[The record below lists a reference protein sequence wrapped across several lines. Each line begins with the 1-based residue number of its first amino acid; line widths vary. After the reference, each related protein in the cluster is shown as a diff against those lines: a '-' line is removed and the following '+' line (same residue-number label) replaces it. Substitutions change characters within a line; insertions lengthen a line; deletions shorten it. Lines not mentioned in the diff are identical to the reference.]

1 MVRPPTEKNIC
12 LRCKG
17 GRLLCG
23 KKTCPILLKK
33 SVLKSMVPFEID
45 KTQRNVEIFGASPP
59 GFFVGHFSYPNVYLG
74 PLVPY
79 QEFDTGLDISDSHIL
94 DAPELWFGKKMV
106 DVIRYRSSLVR
117 SNFKTNVFIGKKSRK
132 TTPSIKTQKLLE
144 TTQELSMAARP
155 VDTET
160 KLEKMNLRMMMDNH
174 ALPMGPSGMTEKI
187 TITENPKVHP
197 QVDYCVSDTD
207 LNATEAVSEH
217 LYFKGHVPESTIK
230 RIFSAGLLGEKKRR
244 RIVPTRWT
252 ITAVDDI
259 ISKALIKEIK
269 KFPEIN
275 DYKIFEGTYLDNH
288 FKILLFPGKFMY
300 EMNEVWAPNTLWN
313 ISLDGHNRNLKPQ
326 IMTDFE
332 FYNGRK
338 SYASNITGAYYAARK
353 SVCEYLYKIKRQA
366 RVLVFREVSGGYVVP
381 LGVWVIR
388 ETVNN
393 AMFTS
398 DPIILDNF
406 NESVIKMADG
416 FMVDLK
422 YWRNSSKL
430 INFIKTQKTLDT
442 FLLAL

>member
-1 MVRPPTEKNIC
+1 M
-12 LRCKG
+12 
-17 GRLLCG
+17 
-23 KKTCPILLKK
+23 K
-33 SVLKSMVPFEID
+33 SLVPFELD
-45 KTQRNVEIFGASPP
+45 KTRRDVEIFGASPP
-59 GFFVGHFSYPNVYLG
+59 GFFVGHFNYPNVYLG
-74 PLVPY
+74 PLVPF
-79 QEFDTGLDISDSHIL
+79 QEFETGLDISDYHIL

-132 TTPSIKTQKLLE
+132 STPSLKTQKLLE
-144 TTQELSMAARP
+144 TSQELSMAARP

-160 KLEKMNLRMMMDNH
+160 KLERMNLRMMMDNH
-174 ALPMGPSGMTEKI
+174 ALPMGPSGITEKI
-187 TITENPKVHP
+187 EITENTKVHP

-207 LNATEAVSEH
+207 LKASEAVSEN

-230 RIFSAGLLGEKKRR
+230 RVFSAGLLGEKNRR
-244 RIVPTRWT
+244 RIVPTRWS

-269 KFPEIN
+269 KFPEID
-275 DYKIFEGTYLDNH
+275 DYQIFEATYLDNH
-288 FKILLFPGKFMY
+288 FKILLFPGKFIY

-313 ISLDGHNRNLKPQ
+313 ISLDGNYRSLKPQ

-332 FYNGRK
+332 FYGGRK

-366 RVLVFREVSGGYVVP
+366 RVLIFREVSGGYVVP

-393 AMFTS
+393 AMFTT
-398 DPIILDNF
+398 DPIKLDNF
-406 NESVIKMADG
+406 NDSIKTMTDG
-416 FMVDLK
+416 FMVDYK
-422 YWRNSSKL
+422 YWKNSSKL
-430 INFIKTQKTLDT
+430 INFMKTQKTIDS
-442 FLLAL
+442 FL

>member
-1 MVRPPTEKNIC
+1 MVRPQTEKNIC

-23 KKTCPILLKK
+23 KKICPILLKK

-59 GFFVGHFSYPNVYLG
+59 GFFVGHFNYPNVYLG
-74 PLVPY
+74 PLVPF
-79 QEFDTGLDISDSHIL
+79 QEFETGLDIQDYHIL
-94 DAPELWFGKKMV
+94 DAPELWFGKKMI

-117 SNFKTNVFIGKKSRK
+117 SNFKTNVFIGRK
-132 TTPSIKTQKLLE
+132 NRKNSLSIKTKKLLE
-144 TTQELSMAARP
+144 TSQELSMAARP

-160 KLEKMNLRMMMDNH
+160 KLEKLNLRMMMDNH
-174 ALPMGPSGMTEKI
+174 SLPMGPSGMTEKI
-187 TITENPKVHP
+187 TITENTKVHP
-197 QVDYCVSDTD
+197 TVDYCVSDTD
-207 LNATEAVSEH
+207 LKASEAISEH

-230 RIFSAGLLGEKKRR
+230 RVFSAGLLGEEKRR

-259 ISKALIKEIK
+259 ISKGLIKEIK
-269 KFPEIN
+269 KFPELD
-275 DYKIFEGTYLDNH
+275 DYQIFEATYLDNH
-288 FKILLFPGKFMY
+288 FKILLFPGKFIY

-313 ISLDGHNRNLKPQ
+313 ISLDGNNQNLQPQ

-332 FYNGRK
+332 FYGGRK
-338 SYASNITGAYYAARK
+338 NYASNITGAYYAARK
-353 SVCEYLYKIKRQA
+353 SVCEYLYKIKKQA

-393 AMFTS
+393 AMLTS
-398 DPIILDNF
+398 TPIIMDNF
-406 NESVIKMADG
+406 NDAIRNMAEN
-416 FMVDLK
+416 FIVDYK
-422 YWRNSSKL
+422 YWKTSSKL
-430 INFIKTQKTLDT
+430 INFIKSQRTLDR
-442 FLLAL
+442 FL

>member
-17 GRLLCG
+17 ARLLCG
-23 KKTCPILLKK
+23 KNTCPILLKK
-33 SVLKSMVPFEID
+33 SVMKSLVPFELD
-45 KTQRNVEIFGASPP
+45 KTRRDVEIFGASPP
-59 GFFVGHFSYPNVYLG
+59 GLFVGHFNYPNVYLG
-74 PLVPY
+74 PLVPF
-79 QEFDTGLDISDSHIL
+79 QEFETGLEISDYHLL
-94 DAPELWFGKKMV
+94 DAPELWFGKSIV
-106 DVIRYRSSLVR
+106 EVVRYRSSLVR
-117 SNFKTNVFIGKKSRK
+117 SNFKINVNISQKSKKN
-132 TTPSIKTQKLLE
+132 TPSLKTQRLLE
-144 TTQELSMAARP
+144 TSQELSMAARP

-174 ALPMGPSGMTEKI
+174 ALPMGPSGITEKI
-187 TITENPKVHP
+187 EITENTKVHP

-207 LNATEAVSEH
+207 LKASEAVSEN

-230 RIFSAGLLGEKKRR
+230 RVFSAGLLGEEKRR
-244 RIVPTRWT
+244 RIVPTRWS

-269 KFPEIN
+269 QFPEIN
-275 DYKIFEGTYLDNH
+275 DYQIFEATYLDNH
-288 FKILLFPGKFMY
+288 FKILLFPGKFIY

-313 ISLDGHNRNLKPQ
+313 ISLDGSTRNLKPQ

-332 FYNGRK
+332 FYRGRK

-366 RVLVFREVSGGYVVP
+366 RVLIFREVSGGYIVP

-393 AMFTS
+393 AMWTS
-398 DPIILDNF
+398 QPIILDNF
-406 NESVIKMADG
+406 NDSMKIMAEG
-416 FMVDLK
+416 FMVDYK
-422 YWRNSSKL
+422 YWKNSSKI
-430 INFIKTQKTLDT
+430 INFIKSQRTLDR
-442 FLLAL
+442 FL

>member
-1 MVRPPTEKNIC
+1 MVRPPTGKNIC

-33 SVLKSMVPFEID
+33 SVLKSLVPFEFD
-45 KTQRNVEIFGASPP
+45 KTQRDVEIFGASPP

-79 QEFDTGLDISDSHIL
+79 QEFETGLNISDYHIL
-94 DAPELWFGKKMV
+94 DAPELWFGKKMTE
-106 DVIRYRSSLVR
+106 VIRYRSSLVR
-117 SNFKTNVFIGKKSRK
+117 SNFKTNVFIGRKNRKS
-132 TTPSIKTQKLLE
+132 TPSLKTQKLLE
-144 TTQELSMAARP
+144 TSQELSMAARP

-174 ALPMGPSGMTEKI
+174 SLPMGPSGMTEKI
-187 TITENPKVHP
+187 TITENTKVHP

-207 LNATEAVSEH
+207 LKAGEAVAEH

-230 RIFSAGLLGEKKRR
+230 RVFSAGLLGEKDRR

-269 KFPEIN
+269 QFPEIN
-275 DYKIFEGTYLDNH
+275 EYKIFEATYLDNH
-288 FKILLFPGKFMY
+288 FKILLFPGKLIY
-300 EMNEVWAPNTLWN
+300 EMLEAWEPNTLWN
-313 ISLDGHNRNLKPQ
+313 ISLDGDTRSLKPQ
-326 IMTDFE
+326 IMVDFE
-332 FYNGRK
+332 FYQGRK
-338 SYASNITGAYYAARK
+338 NYASNITGAYYAARK

-366 RVLVFREVSGGYVVP
+366 RVLIFREVSGGYVVP

-393 AMFTS
+393 AMFTT

-406 NESVIKMADG
+406 NDSIKKMAEG
-416 FMVDLK
+416 FKIDFK
-422 YWRNSSKL
+422 YWKQSSKI
-430 INFIKTQKTLDT
+430 INFIKTQKTIDS
-442 FLLAL
+442 FL

>member
-17 GRLLCG
+17 ARLLCG

-33 SVLKSMVPFEID
+33 SVMKSLVPFELE
-45 KTQRNVEIFGASPP
+45 KTRRDVEIFGASPP
-59 GFFVGHFSYPNVYLG
+59 GFFVGRFNYPNVYLG
-74 PLVPY
+74 PLIPF
-79 QEFDTGLDISDSHIL
+79 QEFETGLDISDYHIL

-117 SNFKTNVFIGKKSRK
+117 SNFKTNVFIGRKSRK
-132 TTPSIKTQKLLE
+132 STPSLKTQKLLD
-144 TTQELSMAARP
+144 TSQELSMAARP

-160 KLEKMNLRMMMDNH
+160 KLERMNLRIMMDNH
-174 ALPMGPSGMTEKI
+174 ALPMGPSGTTEKI
-187 TITENPKVHP
+187 KITENTKVHP

-207 LNATEAVSEH
+207 LKAAEAVSEN

-230 RIFSAGLLGEKKRR
+230 RVFSAGLLGEKNRR
-244 RIVPTRWT
+244 RLVPTRWT

-275 DYKIFEGTYLDNH
+275 DYQIFEATYLDNH
-288 FKILLFPGKFMY
+288 FKILLFPGKFLY

-313 ISLDGHNRNLKPQ
+313 ISLDGRNRNLKPQ

-353 SVCEYLYKIKRQA
+353 SVCEYLYKIRRQA
-366 RVLVFREVSGGYVVP
+366 RVLIFREVSGGYVVP

-393 AMFTS
+393 AMFTT
-398 DPIILDNF
+398 DPIKLDNF
-406 NESVIKMADG
+406 NDSLKKMAEG
-416 FMVDLK
+416 FMVDYK
-422 YWRNSSKL
+422 YWKKSSKI
-430 INFIKTQKTLDT
+430 INFIKTQKTLDS
-442 FLLAL
+442 FI

>member
-17 GRLLCG
+17 ARLLCG

-33 SVLKSMVPFEID
+33 SVMKSLVPFELD
-45 KTQRNVEIFGASPP
+45 KTRRNVEIFGASPP
-59 GFFVGHFSYPNVYLG
+59 GFFVGRFNYPNVYLG
-74 PLVPY
+74 PLIPF
-79 QEFDTGLDISDSHIL
+79 QEFETGLDISDYHIL
-94 DAPELWFGKKMV
+94 DAPELWYGKNIV

-117 SNFKTNVFIGKKSRK
+117 SNFKTNVFIGRKSRK
-132 TTPSIKTQKLLE
+132 NTPSLKAQKLLE
-144 TTQELSMAARP
+144 TSQELSMAARP

-160 KLEKMNLRMMMDNH
+160 KLERMNLRMMMDNH
-174 ALPMGPSGMTEKI
+174 ALPMGPTGMTEKI
-187 TITENPKVHP
+187 EITENTKIHP

-207 LNATEAVSEH
+207 LGAAEAVSEH
-217 LYFKGHVPESTIK
+217 LYFKGNVPESTIK
-230 RIFSAGLLGEKKRR
+230 RVFSAGLLGEKKRR

-269 KFPEIN
+269 KFPEID
-275 DYKIFEGTYLDNH
+275 DYQIFEATYLDNH
-288 FKILLFPGKFMY
+288 FKILLFPGKFIY

-313 ISLDGHNRNLKPQ
+313 ISLNGRNRNLKPQ

-332 FYNGRK
+332 FYKGRK

-366 RVLVFREVSGGYVVP
+366 RVLIFREVSGGYVVP

-388 ETVNN
+388 STVEN
-393 AMFTS
+393 AMFAQ
-398 DPIILDNF
+398 DPLILDNF
-406 NESVIKMADG
+406 NDAVKKMAEG
-416 FMVDLK
+416 FMVDYK
-422 YWRNSSKL
+422 YWKTSSKL
-430 INFIKTQKTLDT
+430 INFIKTQRTLDR
-442 FLLAL
+442 FL

>member
-17 GRLLCG
+17 ARLLCG

-33 SVLKSMVPFEID
+33 SVMKSLVPFELD
-45 KTQRNVEIFGASPP
+45 KTRRDVEIFGASPP
-59 GFFVGHFSYPNVYLG
+59 GFFVGHFNYPNVYLG
-74 PLVPY
+74 PLVPF
-79 QEFDTGLDISDSHIL
+79 QEFETGLDISDYHIL

-117 SNFKTNVFIGKKSRK
+117 SNFKTNVFIERKSRK
-132 TTPSIKTQKLLE
+132 NTPSLKTQRLLE
-144 TTQELSMAARP
+144 TSQELSMAARP

-174 ALPMGPSGMTEKI
+174 ALPMGPSGMTDKI
-187 TITENPKVHP
+187 EITENTKIHP

-207 LNATEAVSEH
+207 LKATEAVSQH

-230 RIFSAGLLGEKKRR
+230 RVFSAGLLGEKKRR
-244 RIVPTRWT
+244 RIVPTRWS

-259 ISKALIKEIK
+259 ISKALIEEIK
-269 KFPEIN
+269 RFPEID
-275 DYKIFEGTYLDNH
+275 DYQIFEATYLDNH
-288 FKILLFPGKFMY
+288 FKILLFPGKFIY

-313 ISLDGHNRNLKPQ
+313 ISLDGRNRDLKPQ

-332 FYNGRK
+332 FYRGRK

-353 SVCEYLYKIKRQA
+353 SVCEYLYNIKKQA
-366 RVLVFREVSGGYVVP
+366 RVLIFREVSGGYVVP

-393 AMFTS
+393 AMWTS
-398 DPIILDNF
+398 QPIILDNF
-406 NESVIKMADG
+406 SDAMKVMAEG
-416 FMVDLK
+416 FMVDYK
-422 YWRNSSKL
+422 YWKASSKL
-430 INFIKTQKTLDT
+430 INYIKTQKTLDI
-442 FLLAL
+442 FL